1 MTTPLCRFDVVTL
14 DILSFGKQC
23 KNGFDSVVV
32 FTDRLSKRSYIAP
45 CYKTS
50 TAADLVRIFFETVFR
65 NQGMSRVLLSDNGPQ
80 CHSEFWTEFFALL
93 RTEVKLTSS
102 YHPQSN
108 GGSEKALRS
117 YVSVRQDDWDT
128 YLVYMNLR
136 TTILSMYPLVLVPLI
151 FNLHNHLTRD
161 ALYKTAQDFRLRHD
175 ATCKPH
181 S

>member
-1 MTTPLCRFDVVTL
+1 M
-14 DILSFGKQC
+14 
-23 KNGFDSVVV
+23 
-32 FTDRLSKRSYIAP
+32 
-45 CYKTS
+45 
-50 TAADLVRIFFETVFR
+50 
-65 NQGMSRVLLSDNGPQ
+65 
-80 CHSEFWTEFFALL
+80 
-93 RTEVKLTSS
+93 TSS

-151 FNLHNHLTRD
+151 FNLRNHLARD